1 MTDNDIT
8 GLLHQWS
15 GGEER
20 ALEQLTPLVYEQLHQ
35 LACRHFRRESA
46 GHTLQ
51 PTALVNEAYQML
63 VGVDI
68 DWKDRNHFMALC
80 SRMMRRVLVNHA
92 NTRNAAKRGGDAM
105 HVTYIEEL
113 ADGAPALEADVLALD
128 AALDELEAFDERKAR
143 ALELHYFAGMTY
155 AEMAEILGVAES
167 TVHADLRISKAWL
180 FKRLQAA

>member
-1 MTDNDIT
+1 MPDNDIT
-8 GLLHQWS
+8 GLLHRWS
-15 GGEER
+15 GGEDA
-20 ALEQLTPLVYEQLHQ
+20 ALERLTPLVYEQLHD

-68 DWKDRNHFMALC
+68 DWQDRNHFLSLC

-92 NTRNAAKRGGDAM
+92 NARSAAKRGGHAP
-105 HVTYIEEL
+105 HVTFIEDMS
-113 ADGAPALEADVLALD
+113 AGSPALEADILALD
-128 AALDELEAFDERKAR
+128 EALNELETFDERKAR

-155 AEMAEILGVAES
+155 PEISEVLEVAES
-167 TVHADLRISKAWL
+167 TVHADLRVSKAWL
-180 FKRLQAA
+180 FKKLEAA